1 MTIPTYNDL
10 YQSVLTDLKNKL
22 NITYIIGKVV
32 LNAFAAV
39 QAAKLKIIYIV
50 AAFIYKN
57 IFIDTADPE
66 SLGGSL
72 ERFGLV
78 KLGRRP
84 FSAVAG
90 EYKIEVTGQ
99 IGAVIKQNTTY
110 KSLDGSLNPDKLF
123 ILDIEFTFTATTGEI
138 KIRALDLGTDAK
150 LGVTDTLQVTAPIAN
165 VNSFATVISVEVIPT
180 AAESYEEYRKTVIA
194 AYQLEAQGG
203 ARTDYRL
210 WSQDAKGVREV
221 YPYVTPNEAG
231 EIDLYVEANPL
242 DSTDGRGTPSAAIL
256 DDVEDVVEFDPDTT
270 KPLNERGRRP
280 LGTFDIHFIA
290 ITPLAVSVEIT
301 DLSDPSLINSI
312 KDALELFLFDIRPF
326 IAGTDNPNNAQKG
339 TLYLSDIINVIRQVI
354 GGSVTFTN
362 ITMEVDS
369 SSYTI
374 YQFLDGDIP
383 YIDNVTII

>member
-22 NITYIIGKVV
+22 SITYIIGKVV

-39 QAAKLKIIYIV
+39 QAAKLKILYIV

-72 ERFGLV
+72 ERFGLI

-84 FSAVAG
+84 FSAIAG
-90 EYKIEVTGQ
+90 EYKIQVTGQ

-110 KSLDGSLNPDKLF
+110 KSLDGSLSPDKLF

-138 KIRALDLGTDAK
+138 QIRALDLGTDAK

-165 VNSFATVISVEVIPT
+165 VESFATIVSVEVIPT

-221 YPYVTPNEAG
+221 YPYTTPNEAG
-231 EIDLYVEANPL
+231 EINLYVEANPL
-242 DSTDGRGTPSAAIL
+242 DSIDGRGTPSTAIL

-280 LGTFDIHFIA
+280 LGIFDIHFLA
-290 ITPLAVSVEIT
+290 ITPLAVDVEIT
-301 DLSDPSLINSI
+301 DLSDLSLINSI
-312 KDALELFLFDIRPF
+312 KDALELFLFNIRPF
-326 IAGTDNPNNAQKG
+326 IAGADNPNNAQKG
-339 TLYLSDIINVIRQVI
+339 TLYLSDVISVIRQVI

-362 ITMEVDS
+362 ITMEVDNG
-369 SSYTI
+369 SYTI
-374 YQFLDGDIP
+374 YQFLNGDIP
-383 YIDNVTII
+383 YINTVTNI